1 MSQKMEMTLRPEDKN
16 EEADGG
22 ITDDTGD
29 SDNYKFT
36 TITTTAT
43 FFDTIFITVYNKRK
57 K

>member
-1 MSQKMEMTLRPEDKN
+1 MTLRPEDKN